1 MKCYLISDNIDTQMG
16 MRLAGINGVV
26 VHKADEVLSALRNA
40 VKDDSIA
47 VIFVTTKLMELCR
60 EEISAMKL
68 DLRRP
73 LIAEIPDRHGGSR
86 ITESLGKYMND
97 AVGIKI

>member
-26 VHKADEVLSALRNA
+26 VHKPDEVLSALGKA
-40 VKDDSIA
+40 VKDNSIA
-47 VIFVTTKLMELCR
+47 VIFVTTKLMEMCR
-60 EEISAMKL
+60 NEISAMKL
-68 DLRRP
+68 ELRRP

-86 ITESLGKYMND
+86 IAESLGKYMND